1 MNNKTEKI
9 SSSVTLMFTVILY
22 ALPFFMLHKLSRPR
36 YLLLDKRMRD
46 EVGML
51 YEDLDLK
58 RENSF
63 VINYY
68 TIFIFR
74 RLLFGLLLVF
84 ATG

>member
-1 MNNKTEKI
+1 
-9 SSSVTLMFTVILY
+9 
-22 ALPFFMLHKLSRPR
+22 
-36 YLLLDKRMRD
+36 
-46 EVGML
+46 ML

-63 VINYY
+63 VMNYY

-84 ATG
+84 ATNEPRIQIIIISGSSIFMLIWLVRVKPMNNKTIQFL